1 MRGIGAG
8 SGLAAAVAASGLL
21 LVGLPSVYLLTAY
34 GCGEGEDRPAEA
46 LADETVLGTAPDG
59 ADRASRYQECDDD
72 RFVVVG
78 TRYRYGGSPKTAV
91 RHYREAAQAD
101 SWRPRTTDGG
111 ETVPGCFTK
120 SVDGTTA
127 YLGVES
133 PEKDVLHVEIVA
145 DRAESEW
152 C

>member
-1 MRGIGAG
+1 M
-8 SGLAAAVAASGLL
+8 AASGLL
-21 LVGLPSVYLLTAY
+21 LVGLPAVYFLTAY
-34 GCGEGEDRPAEA
+34 GCGEEEDRLAEA
-46 LADETVLGTAPDG
+46 MAHETVLGTSPDG
-59 ADRASRYQECDDD
+59 ADRASRYRECDDDD

-78 TRYRYGGSPKTAV
+78 TRYRYDGSPKTAL
-91 RHYREAAQAD
+91 RHYREAARAD
-101 SWRPRTTDGG
+101 NWRPRTTDGG

-145 DRAESEW
+145 DHAESQW